1 MLQFREPQV
10 TALLQSLASG

>member
-10 TALLQSLASG
+10 TALLQALASG